1 MAQFD
6 WVHFYKAFAKALL
19 NYKESRSDLIQI
31 IKTVYKEIGINLP
44 TLERDNQIVDID
56 PFTVFGLFNKS
67 KLKESNRVKI
77 ITAFAK
83 KFSVDAAIPTSFD
96 AVPVLNN
103 QNATFYYWTGDRGP
117 DDIDHL
123 WDLFESALEYV
134 KTPSDDKRQVVS
146 KYFDLGSFGVVLS
159 CGVRARKALFY
170 KAFTGFYFLS
180 GSVKWCSFLRKWCS
194 KWCSG
199 IG

>member
-6 WVHFYKAFAKALL
+6 WIDFYKAFAKALL
-19 NYKESRSDLIQI
+19 YYKDKRFELIQI
-31 IKTVYKEIGINLP
+31 IKKVYEEIEINLP

-77 ITAFAK
+77 ITALAK
-83 KFSVDAAIPTSFD
+83 ELAVNAAIPTSFD

-117 DDIDHL
+117 YDMDYL
-123 WDLFESALEYV
+123 WELFKS
-134 KTPSDDKRQVVS
+134 
-146 KYFDLGSFGVVLS
+146 
-159 CGVRARKALFY
+159 
-170 KAFTGFYFLS
+170 
-180 GSVKWCSFLRKWCS
+180 
-194 KWCSG
+194 
-199 IG
+199 

>member
-6 WVHFYKAFAKALL
+6 WVDFYKDFAKALL
-19 NYKESRSDLIQI
+19 YYKDKRSDLIQI
-31 IKTVYKEIGINLP
+31 IKKVYEEIDINLP

-83 KFSVDAAIPTSFD
+83 ELSVDAAIPTSFD

-103 QNATFYYWTGDRGP
+103 QNATFYYWIGDRGP

-123 WDLFESALEYV
+123 WDLFESALEYA
-134 KTPSDDKRQVVS
+134 KTPSDDK
-146 KYFDLGSFGVVLS
+146 
-159 CGVRARKALFY
+159 
-170 KAFTGFYFLS
+170 
-180 GSVKWCSFLRKWCS
+180 
-194 KWCSG
+194 
-199 IG
+199 